1 MAENII
7 KYNVPK
13 DKNGVTYIS
22 GGRTVYG
29 DSSNSSASTT
39 NADSLWQKSQGIG
52 SLVPTNSTNLAAGI
66 NSIAIGTNTQTN
78 NEGELAIGQYNLST
92 PQETLFS
99 VGDGLSD
106 TERHNVFEVGVGGI
120 KSTNG
125 KFSGL
130 LDADQIQAISG
141 YIQTLLSDE
150 ITCDYLTVTKAAHFF
165 KLIIDEIK
173 ASQGAIIITPANAIL
188 DKVTSISGGWRCYYR
203 GKDSEGRQKYNSF
216 EVNDQVVCETF
227 DAATG
232 TSYDVSNQ
240 YYWRLVTNVG
250 TKSTFIFNSESVE
263 STISNAFG
271 GGDGLTYDQIK
282 AITSIGTIFA
292 NSAITGT
299 FDEFKYFTG
308 VTTIEDSAFKRC
320 SISSLSL
327 PSTITSIAKDGLRYC
342 RQMTALKLNEGLTSI
357 GQYALRLI
365 TKLSEL
371 TIPSTVTSLGKGAI
385 SYNTNLQTLYFK
397 NPTPITIDD
406 EMFTDCPNLK
416 AICVPVNSVE
426 QYKTTWRRFA
436 DLIIGYEFID
446 DSETLDENGVSETYH
461 YFDLSASD
469 CDRYSMTPKVGD
481 NCVQLGNRTDTT
493 RQAAIVISAYNSQFL
508 DKGLK
513 APSITQYAGINDYD
527 LSTHRLNVISN
538 GLNVFK
544 GSYNNN
550 SGKNIETIITET
562 ATTLDGKIVTLS
574 GTVTSHTQSIS
585 ELRQTDTEIKGT
597 VSSHTQ
603 SIGTLNSNVGALSGS
618 VSANTTN
625 ISTLSQTASAL
636 TSTVSS
642 HTQTITNISGDVK
655 TIKNDYVTSSKLQQT
670 ASSITANITDALGD
684 TGIDITS
691 NNITLKAGHTT
702 LENVAS
708 GGATWLQGNINGSC
722 KFLLGVNSYKPV
734 IKLGDNACSSWQNTF
749 LDTETIHIR
758 PSSSN
763 NYATMQVVDSEP
775 AIFLNRGNY
784 QVKIWIDS
792 SGKLHIKPSS
802 KSMWISDS
810 ERTSTSS
817 GEIYADDDGF
827 LKINNWS

>member
-13 DKNGVTYIS
+13 DKNGVTYVS

-29 DSSNSSASTT
+29 DSSNGSASTT
-39 NADSLWQKSQGIG
+39 NTDSLWQKSQGIG
-52 SLVPTNSTNLAAGI
+52 ALVPSNSTNLAAGI
-66 NSIAIGTNTQTN
+66 NSVAIGTNTQTN

-120 KSTNG
+120 KATNG

-130 LDADQIQAISG
+130 LDADQIKAISG

-203 GKDSEGRQKYNSF
+203 GKDNEGRQKYNSF

-250 TKSTFIFNSESVE
+250 SKSIFVFKSESVE
-263 STISNAFG
+263 NTVNNAFC
-271 GGDGLTYDQIK
+271 GGDSMTYDQIK
-282 AITSIGTIFA
+282 TITSVNTIFA

-308 VTTIEDSAFKRC
+308 VTSIVDSAFKRC

-327 PSTITSIAKDGLRYC
+327 PSTIISIAKDGLRYS
-342 RQMTALKLNEGLTSI
+342 RQLATLRLNEGLTSI
-357 GQYALRLI
+357 GNNALNNLTKI
-365 TKLSEL
+365 TELS
-371 TIPSTVTSLGKGAI
+371 IPSTVTSLGTSAI
-385 SYNTNLQTLYFK
+385 SNDTLLQTLYFK
-397 NPTPITIDD
+397 NPTPIAIDD
-406 EMFTDCPNLK
+406 NMFSYCPNLK
-416 AICVPVNSVE
+416 AICVPINSVE

-436 DLIIGYEFID
+436 DLIIGYEFLD

-461 YFDLSASD
+461 YFDLSSSD

-493 RQAAIVISAYNSQFL
+493 RQAAIVISAYNSEFL

-513 APSITQYAGINDYD
+513 APSICQYAGINDYN
-527 LSTHRLNVISN
+527 LSNHRLNVISN

-550 SGKNIETIITET
+550 SGKNIETIISET
-562 ATTLDGKIVTLS
+562 ATTLDGKITNLNGV
-574 GTVTSHTQSIS
+574 VTSHTKSIS

-625 ISTLSQTASAL
+625 ISTLQQTATAL

-642 HTQTITNISGDVK
+642 HTQSITNLGNDVG
-655 TIKNDYVTSSKLQQT
+655 TIKKDYVTSSKLQQT
-670 ASSITANITDALGD
+670 ATSITATISDALGD
-684 TGIDITS
+684 TGIDIES
-691 NNITLKAGHTT
+691 NNITLKAGHTS
-702 LENVAS
+702 LENVVS
-708 GGATWLQGNINGSC
+708 GGATWLQGNVDGSC

-734 IKLGDNACSSWQNTF
+734 IKLGDNACSSWQNTY
-749 LDTETIHIR
+749 LNTETIHIR

-763 NYATMQVVDSEP
+763 NYATLQVVNNEP

-802 KSMWISDS
+802 TSMWID
-810 ERTSTSS
+810 EAGRTSISS
-817 GEIYADDDGF
+817 GEIYADDNGF